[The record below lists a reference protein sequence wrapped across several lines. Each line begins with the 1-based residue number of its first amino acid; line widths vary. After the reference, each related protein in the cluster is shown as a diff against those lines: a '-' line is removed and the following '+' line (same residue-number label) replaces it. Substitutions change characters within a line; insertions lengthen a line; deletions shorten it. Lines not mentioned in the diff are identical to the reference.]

1 MFGLCQGC
9 EDLNDHDR
17 LRQDLAL
24 QTALEKKHEAASSPT
39 LCRFENRAD
48 WAAALASTH
57 RILIDQF
64 IACFDRTP
72 EELVFDFDATD
83 DPVHGQQERRHFSG
97 YHDHYDHYC
106 FLPLYVF
113 CAEQLLVAY
122 LRSGQASTRRCTRR
136 RSSSCWSNGCA
147 RPWPRGEDHASAG
160 IAVSAARCCCPG
172 ASAITS
178 ITWSG
183 GWPGTRA
190 CSPTPQHCD
199 RLAVRE

>member
-122 LRSGQASTRRCTRR
+122 LRPAKRDAALHAAAILKLLVKRLRQAL
-136 RSSSCWSNGCA
+136 A
-147 RPWPRGEDHASAG
+147 RGEDHLPGDSGFCRPLLLSGCERNHVHYVVGGMARNARLL
-160 IAVSAARCCCPG
+160 AHSAALRQTCR
-172 ASAITS
+172 S
-178 ITWSG
+178 
-183 GWPGTRA
+183 
-190 CSPTPQHCD
+190 
-199 RLAVRE
+199 